1 MPRNHIKDDDLD
13 FKIFVDPSC
22 LGDPVEDTEPSAS
35 TNNDI
40 SAQPSMATD
49 QLPDAALPDSESVKE
64 TSAVTVDDIDVPQEQ
79 KVEDVMVDKEE
90 EVTPAAQAEDSAIVE
105 EQQEDAPAEPTEETS
120 HDSAAPEEADSAPSV
135 QDQDQPTA
143 EAEPEH
149 KEEEQEQ
156 AGSQLDNDKQEEPSA
171 PEHISIVESEAAAE
185 QQDAVEEEQ
194 ETEDVDKV
202 TEEPQPKEQ
211 DVSLREEE
219 SHLDDEANHPE
230 QQDEHVE
237 ITDETETQDLND
249 ATDHVVRSVS
259 SQSFTDRKTS
269 LRTEALIQAAAR
281 AVVAKLERRKASGD
295 SMQPEDEPEDVE
307 HSILS
312 TATEEGDT
320 LLQYDGEETTSRRQ
334 STNSTGSQ
342 LHHDVPS
349 GDEGGESSSHH
360 EPESDDVFSD
370 RSARSSMAS
379 FDNNPPPAEEEDL
392 TIKSPSVQ
400 HDLDQAD
407 RHSVRSTNT
416 NTRSPRVSGVSMIS
430 DLSQYDKEDFV
441 PTSREARLP
450 FRTPSAIRNI
460 QMSSPTPSVIHGVSP
475 RSSKRCQNGGGGLPT
490 ISRLG
495 SPTVTTTAQFSPK
508 SRSTP
513 TRLKPRREAPLVLL
527 HVTVLPLRWMW
538 GDILNCLDALD
549 GKTYGE
555 TKETFQASEQLRSL
569 RDSWRELQD
578 HVTDTVLERGVLM
591 PHPQDDFE
599 VLEERFLDS
608 LELPLRRRARIMECG
623 HYLGPSNEFG
633 PDEEGFVEESE
644 DEYAEEKRHWCNTC
658 RNEIRYEDLGPGK
671 VFRVKVYASNG
682 LMRAGAWEAC
692 WKEMERVDIEVE
704 PIVEMSVQNELEKL
718 VVINGEL
725 EEQRQREMEQAEAE
739 AAAAQAARDEEVRL
753 SVLAQ
758 SRPQSVAMLV
768 QESVFNDE
776 QAALPA
782 SRSLMD
788 TPTTQDQQVRSS
800 AMMISSPAAASMQ
813 MMHAS
818 PAQPPSTMASMR
830 FASPSPQPSQSS
842 PLRHAILPPEDPIP
856 EEPPVRYGDTPQQ
869 SPLPLEP
876 AHVDSQEIYPASSM
890 STSMPIMTRHADP
903 YIPPSPRSPS
913 EEAYVR
919 RHRRTSSSRG
929 RSTHSHQSHSH
940 SQKHDYPVRGPQS
953 LENAS
958 FIELLLEAF
967 KVLLRDPKNVA
978 IIVLCLFLM
987 AILVRPSA
995 SSSAAQNGLQLV
1007 PRADMNGDGNEQ
1019 LVGGYRYEAKAV
1031 EPVVQVESVV
1041 VPEVASVLVVT
1052 TTVTSTPAEASIDVE
1067 VAVAAETEVVGVDD
1081 IESGS
1086 AEEAAVMAEETAQDI
1101 IASDSAL
1108 ESVGNPLV
1116 EAADNVEESLD
1127 SLSAA
1132 PGNAT
1137 VSVLAEEDQAK
1148 AEGTNQTEASI
1159 PVLAELNQELPS
1171 LLNMT
1176 DTTDLPEPAEEEE
1189 EEEEAASTIAP
1200 VEELA
1205 PPIVAQEEVF
1215 LIGPQ
1220 NIETSTASTSETE
1233 TATAAQE
1240 PNVVATATPSMSAGA
1255 TNGTDPCQSIISQKT
1270 TLRIIETITET
1281 VTVSAVVA
1289 STATSSE
1296 TTKVTSEAESKS
1308 ASESE
1313 STAEVKPASTTATEQ
1328 VATVSAPASVSESV
1342 SSMLETTTTV
1352 APSLTTVQETVYET
1366 ETETVRV
1373 TVSVGGSTSRQ
1384 RHDEL

>member
-1 MPRNHIKDDDLD
+1 MPRNRIKDDDLD
-13 FKIFVDPSC
+13 FEIFVDPSC
-22 LGDPVEDTEPSAS
+22 LDEPVEDSELPAS
-35 TNNDI
+35 TNTDTT
-40 SAQPSMATD
+40 AQPPMATD
-49 QLPDAALPDSESVKE
+49 QLPDAVLPDSESAKE
-64 TSAVTVDDIDVPQEQ
+64 TSTVTVDDIDVPQEQ

-90 EVTPAAQAEDSAIVE
+90 EATPAAQAEDSSAVE
-105 EQQEDAPAEPTEETS
+105 EQQDHALAEATEETS
-120 HDSAAPEEADSAPSV
+120 HDSSAPEEADSAPSV

-156 AGSQLDNDKQEEPSA
+156 AGSQPDNDK
-171 PEHISIVESEAAAE
+171 
-185 QQDAVEEEQ
+185 Q

-202 TEEPQPKEQ
+202 TEDPQPKEQ
-211 DVSLREEE
+211 DVSLQEEE
-219 SHLDDEANHPE
+219 SPLDDETNQAAP
-230 QQDEHVE
+230 QDEPAE
-237 ITDETETQDLND
+237 DADAPEADDQDD
-249 ATDHVVRSVS
+249 ATDHIVRSVS
-259 SQSFTDRKTS
+259 SQAFTDRKTS

-295 SMQPEDEPEDVE
+295 SIQPEDQPEDVE

-320 LLQYDGEETTSRRQ
+320 LLQYDHEEETPSRRQ

-342 LHHDVPS
+342 LHHDVLPS
-349 GDEGGESSSHH
+349 GDEGGESSSSHH

-370 RSARSSMAS
+370 RSARSSIAS
-379 FDNNPPPAEEEDL
+379 FDNNPPPAHEEEEDV
-392 TIKSPSVQ
+392 TIKARSVQ
-400 HDLDQAD
+400 HDGLDQSD
-407 RHSVRSTNT
+407 RHSVRSTNNT
-416 NTRSPRVSGVSMIS
+416 STRSPRVSGVSMIS

-475 RSSKRCQNGGGGLPT
+475 RSSKRCQNLPT

-495 SPTVTTTAQFSPK
+495 SPTVTTTQFSPK
-508 SRSTP
+508 GRSTP
-513 TRLKPRREAPLVLL
+513 TRLKTRREAPLVLL

-538 GDILNCLDALD
+538 GDILNCLDALN

-555 TKETFQASEQLRSL
+555 TKETFEASEQLKSL

-608 LELPLRRRARIMECG
+608 LELPLRRRARILECG

-633 PDEEGFVEESE
+633 PDEEGFDGQESE

-658 RNEIRYEDLGPGK
+658 RNEIKYEDLGPGK

-739 AAAAQAARDEEVRL
+739 AAAAQAARDEEARL

-758 SRPQSVAMLV
+758 SRPQSVAANAMVV
-768 QESVFNDE
+768 QESPSGFNEE
-776 QAALPA
+776 QALPA

-788 TPTTQDQQVRSS
+788 TPAQDQQARSS
-800 AMMISSPAAASMQ
+800 AIISSPGAASMQ

-818 PAQPPSTMASMR
+818 PAQPPSTLASMR
-830 FASPSPQPSQSS
+830 YASPSSPQPTQSS
-842 PLRHAILPPEDPIP
+842 PLRHAILPPDDQAP
-856 EEPPVRYGDTPQQ
+856 EEAHFQQDIYTNTPQ
-869 SPLPLEP
+869 PLPLEP
-876 AHVDSQEIYPASSM
+876 AVHPDSMYTHRPTSSM
-890 STSMPIMTRHADP
+890 STSMPMTRHADP
-903 YIPPSPRSPS
+903 YIPPTPRSPS
-913 EEAYVR
+913 EEAYER

-929 RSTHSHQSHSH
+929 RSTHSHN
-940 SQKHDYPVRGPQS
+940 QKHEYNTSRAPPNLQ
-953 LENAS
+953 NAS

-995 SSSAAQNGLQLV
+995 SSSAQQNGLQLV
-1007 PRADMNGDGNEQ
+1007 PRAADMNGHGNEP
-1019 LVGGYRYEAKAV
+1019 LGGYRYEAKAV
-1031 EPVVQVESVV
+1031 VEPAVQVESAAGSVV
-1041 VPEVASVLVVT
+1041 VPEAASVLVVT
-1052 TTVTSTPAEASIDVE
+1052 TTVTSTSAEPSVDVE
-1067 VAVAAETEVVGVDD
+1067 VLVV
-1081 IESGS
+1081 ESEGTFKSES
-1086 AEEAAVMAEETAQDI
+1086 AKEADVMAEETDQDI
-1101 IASDSAL
+1101 IANESAL
-1108 ESVGNPLV
+1108 EEVDEPVV
-1116 EAADNVEESLD
+1116 EVAENVKESLD

-1132 PGNAT
+1132 TANAT
-1137 VSVLAEEDQAK
+1137 VSVLAEEDRVK
-1148 AEGTNQTEASI
+1148 AEATNQTEASI
-1159 PVLAELNQELPS
+1159 PLPQELNQELPS
-1171 LLNMT
+1171 LNMT
-1176 DTTDLPEPAEEEE
+1176 DMADLPEPAEEEE
-1189 EEEEAASTIAP
+1189 EEASTITT

-1205 PPIVAQEEVF
+1205 PMAAQEEV
-1215 LIGPQ
+1215 LTGPQ
-1220 NIETSTASTSETE
+1220 NIETDTASTSETE
-1233 TATAAQE
+1233 TATKETDETVVTISASAAQ
-1240 PNVVATATPSMSAGA
+1240 ADA
-1255 TNGTDPCQSIISQKT
+1255 TNGTEAKDPCQSIISQKT

-1281 VTVSAVVA
+1281 VTVSAVA
-1289 STATSSE
+1289 STLTSSE
-1296 TTKVTSEAESKS
+1296 TKVTSEAES
-1308 ASESE
+1308 E
-1313 STAEVKPASTTATEQ
+1313 STAEVKSATPTATEEI
-1328 VATVSAPASVSESV
+1328 ATVSAPTSVSESV
-1342 SSMLETTTTV
+1342 SSMLETTTL
-1352 APSLTTVQETVYET
+1352 APSPTTVQETVYET

-1373 TVSVGGSTSRQ
+1373 TVSVSGQTQ
-1384 RHDEL
+1384 RYDEP

>member
-1 MPRNHIKDDDLD
+1 MSRNHIKDDDLD

-22 LGDPVEDTEPSAS
+22 LGEPVEDTEPSAS

-49 QLPDAALPDSESVKE
+49 QLPDAVIPDSESVEE
-64 TSAVTVDDIDVPQEQ
+64 TSAATVDNSDVPQEQ
-79 KVEDVMVDKEE
+79 HVEDVMADKEE
-90 EVTPAAQAEDSAIVE
+90 EVTPAAQAEDSPVVE

-120 HDSAAPEEADSAPSV
+120 HDSAAPGEADSGPAV
-135 QDQDQPTA
+135 QDQDRPPA

-156 AGSQLDNDKQEEPSA
+156 AGSQLDNDKQEGPSPA
-171 PEHISIVESEAAAE
+171 EHVSIVESEAAAE
-185 QQDAVEEEQ
+185 QQDGVEEEQ

-211 DVSLREEE
+211 DVSLHEEE

-237 ITDETETQDLND
+237 MTDATETQDLDD
-249 ATDHVVRSVS
+249 ATDDVVRSVS
-259 SQSFTDRKTS
+259 SQAFTDRKTS

-295 SMQPEDEPEDVE
+295 SIQPEDEPEEVE

-320 LLQYDGEETTSRRQ
+320 LLQYDHEETTSRRQ

-342 LHHDVPS
+342 LHHEVPS

-379 FDNNPPPAEEEDL
+379 FDNNPPPADGEEDL
-392 TIKSPSVQ
+392 TVKSRSVQ
-400 HDLDQAD
+400 HDLDQSD

-460 QMSSPTPSVIHGVSP
+460 QMSSPTPSVIHGASP

-495 SPTVTTTAQFSPK
+495 SPTVTTAQFSPK

-608 LELPLRRRARIMECG
+608 LELPLRRRARILECG

-633 PDEEGFVEESE
+633 PDEEGFVEDSE

-658 RNEIRYEDLGPGK
+658 RNEIKYQDLGPGK

-725 EEQRQREMEQAEAE
+725 EEQRQRELEQAEAE
-739 AAAAQAARDEEVRL
+739 AAAAAAQAARDEEVRL

-768 QESVFNDE
+768 QEPVFNDE
-776 QAALPA
+776 QALPA

-788 TPTTQDQQVRSS
+788 TPAQDQQARSS
-800 AMMISSPAAASMQ
+800 AMMISSTAAASMQ

-830 FASPSPQPSQSS
+830 FASPSPQPTQSS

-876 AHVDSQEIYPASSM
+876 AHVDSQAIYTHHHPTSSSSM
-890 STSMPIMTRHADP
+890 STSMPIMARPADP

-913 EEAYVR
+913 EEAYER

-929 RSTHSHQSHSH
+929 RSTHSHN
-940 SQKHDYPVRGPQS
+940 QKHEYTSRAPPPS

-995 SSSAAQNGLQLV
+995 SSSAHSNGLQLV
-1007 PRADMNGDGNEQ
+1007 PRADVNGDGGNEQ
-1019 LVGGYRYEAKAV
+1019 LGGGYRYEAKAV
-1031 EPVVQVESVV
+1031 EPVDSAAGSVV

-1052 TTVTSTPAEASIDVE
+1052 TTVTSTPAEASADLE
-1067 VAVAAETEVVGVDD
+1067 VAVAEAEVVGGVDD
-1081 IESGS
+1081 IESAS
-1086 AEEAAVMAEETAQDI
+1086 AEEAAVMAEETSQEI

-1108 ESVGNPLV
+1108 EGV
-1116 EAADNVEESLD
+1116 EKPVVEVAENVDESLD
-1127 SLSAA
+1127 SLPAA

-1137 VSVLAEEDQAK
+1137 VSVLAEEDQVK
-1148 AEGTNQTEASI
+1148 AEGTNQTEASM

-1171 LLNMT
+1171 LNMT
-1176 DTTDLPEPAEEEE
+1176 DTADLPEPAEEEEEE

-1200 VEELA
+1200 VEESA
-1205 PPIVAQEEVF
+1205 PTVAQEEV

-1220 NIETSTASTSETE
+1220 NIETSTETE
-1233 TATAAQE
+1233 TAVAAQE
-1240 PNVVATATPSMSAGA
+1240 PNVATATPSMSAGA
-1255 TNGTDPCQSIISQKT
+1255 TNGTEAKDPCQSVISQKT

-1289 STATSSE
+1289 STTTSSE
-1296 TTKVTSEAESKS
+1296 TKVTSEAESKS

-1313 STAEVKPASTTATEQ
+1313 STAEVKSASTTTTEE

-1342 SSMLETTTTV
+1342 SSMLERTTV
-1352 APSLTTVQETVYET
+1352 APSLTTVQETIYET

-1373 TVSVGGSTSRQ
+1373 TVSVGGSGSLAS
-1384 RHDEL
+1384 EAG